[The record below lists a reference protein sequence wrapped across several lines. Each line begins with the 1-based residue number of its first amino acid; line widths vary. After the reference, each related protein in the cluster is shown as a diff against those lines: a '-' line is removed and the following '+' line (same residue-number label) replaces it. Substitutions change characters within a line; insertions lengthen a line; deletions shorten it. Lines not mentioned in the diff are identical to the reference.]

1 MSCIIL
7 TYITT
12 VKSGTSAWNGSSEL
26 FILHWQMQVSEY
38 KKLVDITDNFF
49 STTKKAMLENSADGL
64 AELRNVETTA
74 EKLQFTNGDGHVSLL
89 YSTAQMYDTQFTT
102 IINSKGQKRTVYQ
115 HETISYENN
124 EEYEY
129 HIDTNIEDLII
140 NFTNLN
146 LAKQT

>member
-1 MSCIIL
+1 
-7 TYITT
+7 
-12 VKSGTSAWNGSSEL
+12 
-26 FILHWQMQVSEY
+26 MQVSEY